1 MDMGYSVL
9 FLDDE
14 ENILRALQ
22 RDFLYESFECFFVKS
37 GAEALSVMNEK
48 EISVIVAD
56 MKMQGMDGLKLLRL
70 VKEKW
75 PLTVRVVISG
85 YLYLPQMLAAINGA
99 YIYQFITKPW
109 GSKREVVDIVNRAL
123 DYYKE
128 KKAIQLQQ
136 ESIKARNITYQNI
149 IKKINQ
155 TSDSLK
161 HGVSLIRNCG
171 VELLTHITYLPQENL
186 ENEQWVKILMNAG
199 ELFSDISVL
208 AIPEYIFIESNEVLD
223 KIVSGIESLEGVE
236 RVDVEGK
243 NRKEER
249 VRVKDGLMEYC
260 LTKLV
265 DSMLPGIKKYV
276 KIFFKDDSKPSPKNP
291 KNTMINLILVIS
303 PIHRFEEE
311 RGEVKNYMQSLWVE
325 IMKTVVKSFGGKFD
339 LINQG
344 SKYLLSLELPKQ
356 Q

>member
-1 MDMGYSVL
+1 MGYSVL
-9 FLDDE
+9 FVDDE

-37 GAEALSVMNEK
+37 GAEALSIMNEK

-128 KKAIQLQQ
+128 QKAIQLQH
-136 ESIKARNITYQNI
+136 ESVLARNVTYQNM

-161 HGVSLIRNCG
+161 HGVSLIRSCG
-171 VELLTHITYLPQENL
+171 VEIINNITYLPQENI
-186 ENEQWVKILMNAG
+186 ENESWVKILINAG

-208 AIPEYIFIESNEVLD
+208 AIPEYILIECNEVLE
-223 KIVSGIESLEGVE
+223 KIVSGIDSLEGVE
-236 RVDVEGK
+236 RVDVE
-243 NRKEER
+243 EENQKGDR
-249 VRVKDGLMEYC
+249 VRVKDGLIEYC
-260 LTKLV
+260 LTKLI

-276 KIFFKDDSKPSPKNP
+276 KIFFKDSEKSSSKTPSKSFNV
-291 KNTMINLILVIS
+291 NFILVIS

-311 RGEVKNYMQSLWVE
+311 RAEVKNYMQSLWVE
-325 IMKTVVKSFGGKFD
+325 IIKTIVQSFGGRFD
-339 LINQG
+339 LVNQG

-356 Q
+356 